1 LSAEPTKPTDD
12 AIETPPHVAG
22 KARAGWLQF
31 NLRVALLLMAA
42 AGVWTG
48 AITNW
53 RAIAPLQQRIDRVR
67 PIVRELAIHDPSQGA
82 VVKFDEEWYDENEWE
97 VYLPAG
103 KYRLVLATE
112 QVDEDG
118 FAPVEFEAPLAAG
131 RHRLEV
137 AQTKT
142 KDGWEVVVFKDGQA
156 LLRAGKPKQW
166 CEGHGSSGGG
176 HFAQSEPFDPAKPLV
191 LFRRRFSRRVPLSG
205 SSWTGKTPMGPT
217 EGVQLWIEPAVET
230 TAGK

>member
-1 LSAEPTKPTDD
+1 MAS
-12 AIETPPHVAG
+12 
-22 KARAGWLQF
+22 KARTGWLQF

-53 RAIAPLQQRIDRVR
+53 QAIGPLQHRIDRVR
-67 PIVRELAIHDPSQGA
+67 PLVRELAINDPSPGA

-97 VYLPAG
+97 VYLPEG

-112 QVDEDG
+112 QVDGDG
-118 FAPVEFEAPLAAG
+118 FAPVDLEAPLAAG
-131 RHRLEV
+131 RHRLELTQ
-137 AQTKT
+137 AKK
-142 KDGWEVVVFKDGQA
+142 KDGWEVSVFKDGQV
-156 LLRAGKPKQW
+156 LLRADKSKEW
-166 CEGHGSSGGG
+166 CEGHGSTGGG
-176 HFAQSEPFDPAKPLV
+176 HFAQSEPFDPEKPLV

-230 TAGK
+230 TTEK